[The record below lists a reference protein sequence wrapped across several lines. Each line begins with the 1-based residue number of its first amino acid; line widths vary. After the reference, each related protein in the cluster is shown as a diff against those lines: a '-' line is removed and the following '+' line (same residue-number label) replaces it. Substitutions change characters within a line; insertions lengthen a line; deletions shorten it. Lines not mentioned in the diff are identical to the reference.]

1 MQGPRILKAEIEK
14 AINYMKNSKATGS
27 YEISVEQIKGL
38 GEFEIEKLTLI
49 LNEIYDNGEIPED
62 LSTSIFITLPK
73 KPGAIE
79 CELHCTIS
87 LMSHTTKILVRML
100 MNRERK
106 KLKSEMS
113 CVQYGFVEDKS
124 IRNAIFITHMLSER
138 AIEMQKDLYLCFID
152 YTKVF
157 DKVKHEQLV
166 NMLDSLDI
174 DCKDLRVVRNIY
186 WEQTAAI
193 KIDNEIS
200 PFIKVKRG
208 VRHGCVFSPDLFNL
222 YSENILREIQ
232 DQAGILIG
240 GHNLN
245 NVGYADDIV
254 LIAD

>member
-1 MQGPRILKAEIEK
+1 M
-14 AINYMKNSKATGS
+14 
-27 YEISVEQIKGL
+27 
-38 GEFEIEKLTLI
+38 F
-49 LNEIYDNGEIPED
+49 
-62 LSTSIFITLPK
+62 
-73 KPGAIE
+73 
-79 CELHCTIS
+79 
-87 LMSHTTKILVRML
+87 
-100 MNRERK
+100 
-106 KLKSEMS
+106 
-113 CVQYGFVEDKS
+113 
-124 IRNAIFITHMLSER
+124 
-138 AIEMQKDLYLCFID
+138 
-152 YTKVF
+152 
-157 DKVKHEQLV
+157 
-166 NMLDSLDI
+166 DSLDI

-254 LIAD
+254 LIADSEKNLQKIIDKVVSESQSKEQSIDCKKTECLVVSKQKTRPTCNVTINNETIKR

>member
-1 MQGPRILKAEIEK
+1 MVRKGMQGPRILKAEIEK

-100 MNRERK
+100 MNRERN

-138 AIEMQKDLYLCFID
+138 AIEMKKTFIYVSLTTQKF
-152 YTKVF
+152 
-157 DKVKHEQLV
+157 
-166 NMLDSLDI
+166 S
-174 DCKDLRVVRNIY
+174 
-186 WEQTAAI
+186 I
-193 KIDNEIS
+193 K
-200 PFIKVKRG
+200 
-208 VRHGCVFSPDLFNL
+208 
-222 YSENILREIQ
+222 
-232 DQAGILIG
+232 
-240 GHNLN
+240 
-245 NVGYADDIV
+245 
-254 LIAD
+254 